1 MLLRGQFVTV
11 GGALGVVVANYGD
24 HDIAEDHVAMWY
36 GEVDLNGLPRA
47 RTIPE
52 EYAVPLDSIPILYH

>member
-24 HDIAEDHVAMWY
+24 HDIAEVHVAVWY

-52 EYAVPLDSIPILYH
+52 EYAVPRDSIPILYH